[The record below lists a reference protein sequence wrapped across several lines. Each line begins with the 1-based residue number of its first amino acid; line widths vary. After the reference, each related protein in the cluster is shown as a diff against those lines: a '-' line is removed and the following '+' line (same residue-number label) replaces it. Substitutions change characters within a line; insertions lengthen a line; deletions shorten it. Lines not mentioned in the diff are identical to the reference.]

1 MKLAQKMM
9 LVPAGRPDPEIS
21 SLSNLDQAMSNVLN
35 NKNLTNIDKINLYQ
49 MILRKNLAVEAR
61 LRQKSVNI
69 PNKPDETI
77 LDTTVATTSEPS
89 ELEEN
94 IMDICGLNQID
105 VAGLLD
111 HDKKTKKSLK
121 KAVKRSYKKNVQIS
135 PIRDWSKLLR
145 HNINKNSGRKLS
157 YAHKYDDS
165 FIVEKKQYKR
175 KVK

>member
-89 ELEEN
+89 ELDEN
-94 IMDICGLNQID
+94 IMDISGLNQKMLPVYWIM
-105 VAGLLD
+105 
-111 HDKKTKKSLK
+111 TKKLK
-121 KAVKRSYKKNVQIS
+121 KV
-135 PIRDWSKLLR
+135 
-145 HNINKNSGRKLS
+145 
-157 YAHKYDDS
+157 
-165 FIVEKKQYKR
+165 
-175 KVK
+175 